1 MTASNYLT
9 AANHLLEA
17 DGLLIT
23 AGAGMGID
31 SGLPD
36 FRGPG
41 GFWQVYPALGEAR
54 LAFEEIA
61 CPDTF
66 VRSPELAWGFY
77 GHRLNAYREAR
88 PHRGFAILQ
97 AIAARLPEGAFVFTS
112 NVDGQFQQAGFPA
125 TRVAEC
131 HGSIHYLQCLDGCR
145 RDRIWPAT
153 DFAPE
158 VDEARCRLISP
169 LPRCPDCGSLARPN
183 VLMFGDRGW
192 RPQRSE
198 GQRERLDNWLQTVER
213 LVVIEL
219 GAGTAIPT
227 VRWFG
232 EMRGAP
238 LIRINPGE
246 PDVASSRS
254 VAIAAGALTALSQLE
269 QHLVANSFLPNTT
282 ENPGN
287 D

>member
-1 MTASNYLT
+1 MTAASYLT
-9 AANHLLEA
+9 AADYLLEA

-41 GFWQVYPALGEAR
+41 GFWRVYPALGEAR
-54 LAFEEIA
+54 LAFEDIA
-61 CPDTF
+61 CPDAF
-66 VRSPELAWGFY
+66 VHTPELAWGFY
-77 GHRLNAYREAR
+77 GHRLNAYRRAR
-88 PHRGFAILQ
+88 PHAGFAILR
-97 AIAARLPEGAFVFTS
+97 AIAERLPQGAFVFTS
-112 NVDGQFQQAGFPA
+112 NVDGQFQQAGFPGNQ
-125 TRVAEC
+125 VAEC
-131 HGSIHYLQCLDGCR
+131 HGSIHHLQCLDGCR
-145 RDRIWPAT
+145 RNRIWPAT
-153 DFAPE
+153 EFTPE
-158 VDEARCRLISP
+158 VDEARCRLVTP

-183 VLMFGDRGW
+183 VLMFGDWGW
-192 RPQRSE
+192 LPQRTA
-198 GQRERLDNWLQTVER
+198 GQRERLDSWLQTVDR

-246 PDVASSRS
+246 PEVASPRS
-254 VAIAAGALTALSQLE
+254 VTIAAGALTALTQLA
-269 QHLVANSFLPNTT
+269 QQLVENNFLPNTA
-282 ENPGN
+282 EGPGN
-287 D
+287 G

>member
-1 MTASNYLT
+1 MPILYAT
-9 AANHLLEA
+9 AAHYLAEA

-23 AGAGMGID
+23 AGAGMGIN

-61 CPDTF
+61 CPDAF
-66 VRSPELAWGFY
+66 VRNPELAWGFY
-77 GHRLNAYREAR
+77 GHRLNAYRRTR
-88 PHRGFAILQ
+88 PHQGFAILQ
-97 AIAARLPEGAFVFTS
+97 AIADRLPKGAFVFTS
-112 NVDGQFQQAGFPA
+112 NVDGQFQQAGFA
-125 TRVAEC
+125 ASRVVEC
-131 HGSIHYLQCLDGCR
+131 HGSIHHLQCLDGCR
-145 RDRIWPAT
+145 RGRIWPAT
-153 DFAPE
+153 DFIPE

-183 VLMFGDRGW
+183 VLMFGDWGW
-192 RPQRSE
+192 LPRRTE
-198 GQRERLDNWLQTVER
+198 GQRERLDSWLQTVER
-213 LVVIEL
+213 LVVIEV

-232 EMRGAP
+232 EMRSAP

-246 PDVASSRS
+246 PEVASPRL
-254 VAIAAGALTALSQLE
+254 VTIAAGALTALTQLE
-269 QHLVANSFLPNTT
+269 RQLMASDFLPRTLV
-282 ENPGN
+282 NPG
-287 D
+287 DG